1 MGSDKDNLK
10 HSYAPPGPLKGE
22 AGSRPPTPEGE
33 SAAQEITYTDFID
46 TLEYLE
52 DNNWR
57 AASTQSAVGHTE
69 RVSFTMALSDIM
81 EAVIAAIAEATPI
94 LYKDGRYQK
103 PTLINFKWISLGRI
117 ALKMIIA
124 VVRAVKNK

>member
-1 MGSDKDNLK
+1 MNEHDDRI
-10 HSYAPPGPLKGE
+10 SYD
-22 AGSRPPTPEGE
+22 
-33 SAAQEITYTDFID
+33 DFID
-46 TLEYLE
+46 TLDYLE

-57 AASTQSAVGHTE
+57 AASTQSAVGQPE

-81 EAVIAAIAEATPI
+81 EAVISAIAEATPI

>member
-1 MGSDKDNLK
+1 MNEHDDRI
-10 HSYAPPGPLKGE
+10 SYD
-22 AGSRPPTPEGE
+22 
-33 SAAQEITYTDFID
+33 DFID
-46 TLEYLE
+46 TIDYLE

-57 AASTQSAVGHTE
+57 AASTQSAVGHPE

-81 EAVIAAIAEATPI
+81 EAVISAVAEATPI
-94 LYKDGRYQK
+94 LYKDGTYQK